1 MNRVA
6 ESASRPKREASE
18 RGKAL
23 ANVIFNVCLAA
34 LFSALFI
41 QAGDLPSSMWEPLG
55 SGSFPRLVLGTLVI
69 FNVALV
75 IQSTNAWRRT
85 APTEHDIGF
94 VGWLFQRRLAL
105 ATLAAFALYALAMP
119 WLGFALASFCF
130 LLAVQVILGARRGRR
145 LLTALIIAVVFSIGL
160 YMLFSHVFLISLPP
174 GRLW

>member
-1 MNRVA
+1 MNRAV
-6 ESASRPKREASE
+6 ESASRPEREAGE

-23 ANVIFNVCLAA
+23 ANIIFNVCLGA
-34 LFSALFI
+34 LFLALFV

-75 IQSTNAWRRT
+75 IQSANTWRHT
-85 APTEHDIGF
+85 PSTSNDVGLL
-94 VGWLFQRRLAL
+94 GWLHQRRLAL
-105 ATLAAFALYALAMP
+105 ATLAAFALYAVTMP

-145 LLTALIIAVVFSIGL
+145 LLVALIIAGVFSIGL
-160 YMLFSHVFLISLPP
+160 DLLFRHVFLISLPQ